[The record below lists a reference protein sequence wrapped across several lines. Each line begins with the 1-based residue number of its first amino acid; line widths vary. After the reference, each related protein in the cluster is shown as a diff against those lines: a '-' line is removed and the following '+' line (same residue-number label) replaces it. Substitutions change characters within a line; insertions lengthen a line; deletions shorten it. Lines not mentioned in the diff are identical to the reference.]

1 MVFIRE
7 PCVASRMGP
16 RREALKARRS
26 ATRKRLLSTGTVL
39 TVVAVLA
46 AAGGVALFATGN
58 DGPRDEITPI
68 ASPSERDTVTTTLL
82 YGTRET
88 DSDPE
93 ALWLTLLAYDRRE
106 DRGAVIYIPAH
117 AAVEVPG
124 RGLQGVGTALASGGS
139 PLLLVSTENL
149 LGIEIDS
156 YLELS
161 DNDAELLFEAIGP
174 VSVNVPEE
182 VRVSVGKDRARILFT
197 TGLQRLSPNFMTK
210 LLYVRGQDSDDVELG
225 LRHTAFWDA
234 LFDAFASEPQNLGAA
249 VRAAGGALA
258 ESDTDPSQ
266 IARLVTALAE
276 LDSLDRTIAG
286 LPVSQVSVGE
296 SELYSVDPEQVASF
310 ITDTIDVA
318 ADGGEQVR
326 VQVLNGNGVPGIGQE
341 VAERLVGAGF
351 RVVLTGNAR
360 RLNYEK
366 TLLITYDDTDA
377 DIAIAERARRLLG
390 VGELQVSVQ
399 EQGIVDLTIVVGR
412 DFLRTQ

>member
-1 MVFIRE
+1 M
-7 PCVASRMGP
+7 
-16 RREALKARRS
+16 
-26 ATRKRLLSTGTVL
+26 GTVL
-39 TVVAVLA
+39 TIGAVLA
-46 AAGGVALFATGN
+46 AVGGVALFASNSG
-58 DGPRDEITPI
+58 GPSGDVTPLV
-68 ASPSERDTVTTTLL
+68 SPSEQDSVTTTLVF
-82 YGTRET
+82 GTREEET
-88 DSDPE
+88 DSE
-93 ALWLTLLAYDRRE
+93 AVWLTLVAYDRRE
-106 DRGAVIYIPAH
+106 ERGAVIYIPAH

-124 RGLQGVGTALASGGS
+124 RGLQGVGSALASGGS

-161 DNDAELLFEAIGP
+161 DNDAELLFEAMGP

-182 VRVSVGKDRARILFT
+182 VRVSVGSGRARILFT
-197 TGLQRLSPNFMTK
+197 AGLQRLTPNFLTK
-210 LLYVRGQDSDDVELG
+210 LLFVRGQDSDDVELG

-234 LFDAFASEPQNLGAA
+234 LFDAFAAEPQNLGAA

-258 ESDTDPSQ
+258 ESDTDPRE
-266 IARLVTALAE
+266 IARLLTAIAE

-286 LPVSQVSVGE
+286 LPVTQVSVGE
-296 SELYSVDPEQVASF
+296 SELYSVDPDEVASF
-310 ITDTIDVA
+310 ISDTIDVA
-318 ADGGEQVR
+318 SGGGDQVR
-326 VQVLNGNGVPGIGQE
+326 VQVLNGNGVPGIGQQ

-366 TLLITYDDTDA
+366 TLLITYDDTEK

-390 VGELQVSVQ
+390 VGEFQVSVQ

-412 DFLRTQ
+412 DFLRTR

>member
-1 MVFIRE
+1 MARR
-7 PCVASRMGP
+7 PGP
-16 RREALKARRS
+16 RQEALRARR
-26 ATRKRLLSTGTVL
+26 AQTRKRLLSMGTLL
-39 TVVAVLA
+39 TIGAVIVAI
-46 AAGGVALFATGN
+46 GGVALFASNTG
-58 DGPRDEITPI
+58 DSPDDVTPV
-68 ASPSERDTVTTTLL
+68 ASPSERDTVTTMLVF
-82 YGTRET
+82 GTRE
-88 DSDPE
+88 SEADPE
-93 ALWLTLLAYDRRE
+93 AVWLTLVAYDRQKE
-106 DRGAVIYIPAH
+106 RGAVIYIPAH

-124 RGLQGVGTALASGGS
+124 RGLHGVGTALASGGS

-149 LGIEIDS
+149 LDLEIDS

-182 VRVSVGKDRARILFT
+182 VRVAVGPGRARLLFT
-197 TGLQRLSPNFMTK
+197 AGLQRLSPNFLTR

-258 ESDTDPSQ
+258 ESDTDARA
-266 IARLVTALAE
+266 IARLLAALAE

-286 LPVSQVSVGE
+286 LPVTQVSVGE
-296 SELYSVDPEQVASF
+296 SELYSVDPDAVADF
-310 ITDTIDVA
+310 ISDAIDVA
-318 ADGGEQVR
+318 SAGGDQVR

-366 TLLITYDDTDA
+366 TLLITYDDTDQ

-390 VGELQVSVQ
+390 VGEFQVSVQ

-412 DFLRTQ
+412 DFLRTR

>member
-1 MVFIRE
+1 
-7 PCVASRMGP
+7 MGP
-16 RREALKARRS
+16 RREALKERR
-26 ATRKRLLSTGTVL
+26 AQTRKRLLSTGTIV

-46 AAGGVALFATGN
+46 AVGGVALFATNRAGRSG
-58 DGPRDEITPI
+58 DARPI
-68 ASPSERDTVTTTLL
+68 ASPSERDTVTTTLVF
-82 YGTRET
+82 GTQESE
-88 DSDPE
+88 SDPE
-93 ALWLTLLAYDRRE
+93 AVWLTLIAYDRQQ

-124 RGLQGVGTALASGGS
+124 RGLQGVGSALASGGS

-182 VRVSVGKDRARILFT
+182 VRVSIGRGRARILFT
-197 TGLQRLSPNFMTK
+197 TGLQRLSPNFLTK
-210 LLYVRGQDSDDVELG
+210 LLFVRGQDSDDVELG

-234 LFDAFASEPQNLGAA
+234 LFDAFANEPQNLGAA
-249 VRAAGGALA
+249 VRSAGGALA
-258 ESDTDPSQ
+258 ESDTDPGE
-266 IARLVTALAE
+266 IARLLTALAE

-296 SELYSVDPEQVASF
+296 SELYSVDPDQVADF
-310 ITDTIDVA
+310 ISDTIDVA
-318 ADGGEQVR
+318 SGGGAEQVR

-366 TLLITYDDTDA
+366 TLLITYDDTEQDV
-377 DIAIAERARRLLG
+377 AIAERARRLLG
-390 VGELQVSVQ
+390 VGEFQVSVQ

-412 DFLRTQ
+412 DFLRTR

>member
-1 MVFIRE
+1 
-7 PCVASRMGP
+7 MGP
-16 RREALKARRS
+16 RREALRARRAS
-26 ATRKRLLSTGTVL
+26 TRRRLLSTGSIL
-39 TVVAVLA
+39 TVGAVLA
-46 AAGGVALFATGN
+46 VVGGVALFASNNPATN
-58 DGPRDEITPI
+58 DDVQPI
-68 ASPSERDTVTTTLL
+68 ASPSERDTVTTTLVF
-82 YGTRET
+82 GTRESES
-88 DSDPE
+88 DSE
-93 ALWLTLLAYDRRE
+93 ALWLTLVAYDRTE

-124 RGLQGVGTALASGGS
+124 RGLQGVGSALASGGS

-182 VRVSVGKDRARILFT
+182 VRVAVGRGRARLLFEA
-197 TGLQRLSPNFMTK
+197 GLQRVSPRFLTK

-234 LFDAFASEPQNLGAA
+234 LFDSFAAEPQNLGAA
-249 VRAAGGALA
+249 VRSAGGALA
-258 ESDTDPSQ
+258 ESDTDPGQ
-266 IARLVTALAE
+266 IAKLLTALAQ

-296 SELYSVDPEQVASF
+296 SELYSVDPEEVATF
-310 ITDTIDVA
+310 ISDTIDVA
-318 ADGGEQVR
+318 AGTADQVR

-377 DIAIAERARRLLG
+377 DIAIAQRARRLLG
-390 VGELQVSVQ
+390 VGEFQVSVQ

-412 DFLRTQ
+412 DFLRTR